1 MIVSFIS
8 ISQIYE
14 WITMITIIIWQ
25 NKKDLTQAII
35 ELDDEVS
42 KQAYIQN
49 ENMKKYIYRACLVL
63 PMIVYG
69 V

>member
-1 MIVSFIS
+1 
-8 ISQIYE
+8 
-14 WITMITIIIWQ
+14 MITIIIWQ